1 MMLSVLA
8 VGRGRLPSMTYA
20 STGAEE
26 ASRDHCGK
34 KLPTAANEG
43 QLNEM
48 PSNSTPSW
56 PLRGSAAVCTKC

>member
-8 VGRGRLPSMTYA
+8 VGRGQAAFDDYA
-20 STGAEE
+20 SAGAEE
-26 ASRDHCGK
+26 ASRDCCGK

-48 PSNSTPSW
+48 SSNSTPSW
-56 PLRGSAAVCTKC
+56 PLRGSAAVCIKR

>member
-1 MMLSVLA
+1 
-8 VGRGRLPSMTYA
+8 MTYA
-20 STGAEE
+20 SAGAEE
-26 ASRDHCGK
+26 ASRDHCRK

-43 QLNEM
+43 QLSEM